1 MTAMT
6 KSKQRINLRSVAL
19 PAEHGGWG
27 FLIEPIILGLILA
40 PTNIGVLLAFAAFG
54 MFLAHQPL
62 KIAIKDYRKGRRTLR
77 TQWAE
82 RFSLTYIGIAV
93 VSFFFVFYISDPQFL
108 IPVFMAIPFALIQA
122 YFDFQNRSRH
132 VIAEISGT
140 IAIAAIA
147 PILLILG
154 DWGMDKALL
163 VWLVLLGRNIPSILY
178 VRVRLRLERA
188 KDPSLTPAWL
198 SHIVALVIITVL
210 SLAGYVPLGAIVA
223 IAILTGR
230 ALWGVSHYRKPVK
243 PVQVGIGEIIFGLL
257 YVLIL
262 GIAYALD

>member
-6 KSKQRINLRSVAL
+6 KSKQKINLRSVAL

-27 FLIEPIILGLILA
+27 FLIEPIVLGLILA
-40 PTNIGVLLAFAAFG
+40 PTNPGILLAFAAFG

-62 KIAIKDYRKGRRTLR
+62 KIAIKDYRKERRTLR

-82 RFSLTYIGIAV
+82 RFALMYIGIAV
-93 VSFFFVFYISDPQFL
+93 VSFFFVFYISDSQFMIPLL
-108 IPVFMAIPFALIQA
+108 IALPFAFVQA

-132 VIAEISGT
+132 VIAEMSGT

-147 PILLILG
+147 PILLLLD
-154 DWGMDKALL
+154 DWAFDKAML

-188 KDPSLTPAWL
+188 KEPSLTPAWL
-198 SHIVALVIITVL
+198 SHIVALVIITGL
-210 SLAGYVPLGAIVA
+210 SLAGYVPLGAIGA
-223 IAILTGR
+223 IMVLTGR

-243 PVQVGIGEIIFGLL
+243 PVQVGVGEIIFGLL
-257 YVLIL
+257 YVLII